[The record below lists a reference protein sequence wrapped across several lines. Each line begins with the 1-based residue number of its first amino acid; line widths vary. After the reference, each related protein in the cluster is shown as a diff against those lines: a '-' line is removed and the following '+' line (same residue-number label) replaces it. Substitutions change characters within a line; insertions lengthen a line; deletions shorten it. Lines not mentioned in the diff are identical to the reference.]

1 MDISVLCS
9 QLSVMLGAG
18 INISGALDNLET
30 QCNKNSLRLALKSIK
45 EDVIKG
51 ESIHSSMTKFK
62 NIFPDFMIEMIRV
75 GETSGKLDE
84 VLVKLSEYY
93 EKKNNVISTI
103 KASLIYPV
111 VTLIT
116 SICIVMFLMIKIIP
130 QFTDIIQSNGGR
142 IPTLTR
148 VVMYICQFLKLHY
161 LQGIVITILILLL
174 GYKFSK
180 SSKGRKIR
188 ESIRFKM
195 PYFNKIYNKMF
206 VFKICSAMTVLS
218 ESGVNIL
225 KSLEITKNLIGSEI
239 MSEKLED
246 SIKHIEQGESMSDAL
261 NKAKINDK
269 LFISLIA
276 TGEETGKMDLMFAKL
291 EKLFGS
297 ELDRYFEKATKVIEP
312 MIIIILSLFV
322 GIFIISALM
331 PIFTIMDSAL

>member
-18 INISGALDNLET
+18 INISRVLDNLET
-30 QCNKNSLRLALKSIK
+30 QCNKSSLRLALKSIK

-51 ESIHSSMTKFK
+51 QSIHSSMAKFK
-62 NIFPDFMIEMIRV
+62 NIFPNFMIEMIRV
-75 GETSGKLDE
+75 GEISGKLDE
-84 VLVKLSEYY
+84 VLAKLSEYY
-93 EKKNNVISTI
+93 EKKNNIISTI

-116 SICIVMFLMIKIIP
+116 SIFIVMFLMIKIIP
-130 QFTDIIQSNGGR
+130 QFTDIIQSNGGE

-148 VVMYICQFLKLHY
+148 VVMYICQFLKLYY
-161 LQGIVITILILLL
+161 LQGTIIISLILLL
-174 GYKFSK
+174 SCKFSK
-180 SSKGRKIR
+180 SSRGRKIR
-188 ESIRFKM
+188 ESIKFRI
-195 PYFNKIYNKMF
+195 PYFNKMYNKMF
-206 VFKICSAMTVLS
+206 IFKICSAMTVLS

-225 KSLEITKNLIGSEI
+225 KALKIIRNLIGSEV
-239 MSEKLED
+239 MAERLEN
-246 SIKHIEQGESMSDAL
+246 SIKYIEQGENMSDAL
-261 NKAKINDK
+261 NKARINDK
-269 LFISLIA
+269 LFISLIT

-297 ELDRYFEKATKVIEP
+297 ELDRYFEKSTKVIEP

-331 PIFTIMDSAL
+331 PIFTIMDSTL